1 LASVKYL
8 APYILITAFTY
19 VFAKDALSYASPFV
33 YGALTTLVTC
43 VALFIVTR
51 GKLVLNRD
59 TILFAVFYWLSGAC
73 LLLGLDYISA
83 SQSAILSFTMPLIA
97 IPLSVYVLGEKASR
111 IEAYGAMIGFVGVV
125 VYNIPLLNGT
135 VTLIGVGLVLGDA
148 FFWALFSVY
157 MRKLRLQD
165 PVQTLATGS
174 LVSFLFYVAF
184 SFADF
189 SFRPSWN
196 LLFDVGFL
204 GVVAWALNPFLWMAL
219 LRTEK
224 LAKLTTLIFIA
235 PVVTMIYGVATT
247 GVIPSYITLG
257 GVVLIFL
264 GIYTSS
270 ILGGRDTGP
279 VPNPA
284 VPGPSLEHNS

>member
-1 LASVKYL
+1 MASFRYL

-33 YGALTTLVTC
+33 YGALTTLVCC
-43 VALFIVTR
+43 VVLFIITR

-73 LLLGLDYISA
+73 LLLGLNFISA
-83 SQSAILSFTMPLIA
+83 AQSAILSFTMPLMA

-111 IEAYGAMIGFVGVV
+111 IEAYGAVVGFVGVV
-125 VYNIPLLNGT
+125 VYNIPLLGGT

-165 PVQTLATGS
+165 PIQTLATGS
-174 LVSFLFYVAF
+174 LVSFLFYGAL

-189 SFRPSWN
+189 SFRPSLN

-235 PVVTMIYGVATT
+235 PVVTLVYGAATT

-257 GVVLIFL
+257 GVALIFI

-270 ILGGRDTGP
+270 ILGGRSADAVSPPAT
-279 VPNPA
+279 A
-284 VPGPSLEHNS
+284 VPGSEHNS